1 MPCKCKLPYQT
12 YPEAKEWGPVLW
24 TLLHGIA
31 ERVGSCSFPQYQ
43 ADERR
48 SLANL
53 FVKVGKM
60 IPCPS
65 CKEHYEVFLKE
76 NPVTIPLKT
85 LPYQELRAFV
95 RDWFWRLHHMVNE
108 SKGLESPPLDTLPAL
123 YGKADLRM
131 AIAQLKSPMQR
142 AIKIAGKMFIAFTE
156 CMTCIRTLLSIY
168 GI

>member
-1 MPCKCKLPYQT
+1 MPCNCKIPYKT

-31 ERVGSCSFPQYQ
+31 ERVGTCLVPAFQ

-48 SLANL
+48 ALANL
-53 FVKVGKM
+53 FVKVGQM

-76 NPVTIPLKT
+76 NPVTTPIKT
-85 LPYQELRAFV
+85 LPYAELRPFV

-108 SKGLESPPLDTLPAL
+108 SKGIESPPLESLSSQ
-123 YGKADLRM
+123 YGNANLRM
-131 AIAQLKSPMQR
+131 AIAQLKEPMQR
-142 AIKIAGKMFIAFTE
+142 AIKIAGKMFIAYHE
-156 CMTCIRTLLSIY
+156 LNAVLRTLLSIY
-168 GI
+168 GV

>member
-1 MPCKCKLPYQT
+1 MPCNCKIPYKT

-31 ERVGSCSFPQYQ
+31 ERVGTCPFPQYQ

-48 SLANL
+48 ALASL
-53 FVKVGKM
+53 FVKVGQM

-76 NPVTIPLKT
+76 NPVVAYPDLK
-85 LPYQELRAFV
+85 PFV
-95 RDWFWRLHHMVNE
+95 RDWFWRLHNMVNE
-108 SKGLESPPLDTLPAL
+108 SKGITSPPLDTLPAL
-123 YGKADLRM
+123 YGNANLRM
-131 AIAQLKSPMQR
+131 AIAQLRDPMRR
-142 AIKIAGKMFIAFTE
+142 AIQIAGKMFLAYNEFNTVYQS
-156 CMTCIRTLLSIY
+156 LLSIY